1 MSETAIVTD
10 ESLEE
15 TPHNAPLSA
24 NEESGSVDKSGQE
37 SEDRPED
44 PRLAIMEKMA
54 SMNNEERAIDPG
66 TRQEEMPAGEPV
78 PEFDAEDDEIETGLS
93 HQESFGDDGEDP
105 DEGLPEEYADDP
117 LAEFIEMEGDEPMFR
132 TVVNGQQQLIP
143 LEKARADL
151 QKGMA
156 ADQRLREVAQF
167 KQNLDDREAA
177 INAREAQ
184 LQQKLQGMHDA
195 AAPPQGEEPQSEE
208 ALTAEARSVVKE
220 LFTGSEED
228 AAAKLAD
235 LLLKNRGAAQ
245 VSTSVNPAEIAHAA
259 VAYAKQELSAEART
273 KDVQKGYKKFTQDYP
288 EIAADDNLFAF
299 ADGLTSKIEAE
310 HPDWMPSEVMLEA
323 GKRTREWVESQKS
336 DEKTSEQDPAQN
348 DRTER
353 KRKLRRVPRARQGAE
368 PKEETPE
375 ETPTSIIAEM
385 RAARGLPD

>member
-10 ESLEE
+10 ASLEE
-15 TPHNAPLSA
+15 TPTNAPLSG
-24 NEESGSVDKSGQE
+24 NEEGVDNQGDQSDDQ
-37 SEDRPED
+37 PVD
-44 PRLAIMEKMA
+44 PRLAIMEQIA
-54 SMNNEERAIDPG
+54 DRNNEERAIEPG
-66 TRQEEMPAGEPV
+66 SMKQEDMPAGEPV
-78 PEFDAEDDEIETGLS
+78 PEVEPTDEVIESGLAN
-93 HQESFGDDGEDP
+93 QETFGEEEGEP
-105 DEGLPEEYADDP
+105 EGLPQEYADDP

-151 QKGMA
+151 QKNVA
-156 ADQRLREVAQF
+156 ADQRLREAAQV
-167 KQNLDDREAA
+167 QASLEDREKA
-177 INAREAQ
+177 IAAREAE
-184 LQQKLQGMHDA
+184 LAAKLQGMHTA
-195 AAPPQGEEPQSEE
+195 ATPPEEGEEPQTGES
-208 ALTAEARSVVKE
+208 LTEEARSVVKE

-245 VSTSVNPAEIAHAA
+245 VSTSMDPAAIAQAA
-259 VAYAKQELSAEART
+259 VAAARQELSAEAQQR
-273 KDVQKGYKKFTQDYP
+273 DVQKGFKKFTEDYP

-323 GKRTREWVESQKS
+323 GKRTREWVESQKG
-336 DEKTSEQDPAQN
+336 DENTSEQDPAQN

-375 ETPTSIIAEM
+375 ETPGSYLAEL
-385 RAARGLPD
+385 RQQRGLPD